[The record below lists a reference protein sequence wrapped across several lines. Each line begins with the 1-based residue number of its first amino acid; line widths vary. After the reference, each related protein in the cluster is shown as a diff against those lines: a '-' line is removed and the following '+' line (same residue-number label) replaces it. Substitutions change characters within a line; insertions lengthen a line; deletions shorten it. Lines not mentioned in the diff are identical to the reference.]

1 MLITILAFFL
11 ILSILVLVHE
21 LGHFFVAKMFNI
33 KVEEFGFGFPPRVW
47 SKKIGETLYSFN
59 LLPIGGF
66 VKLYG
71 EDEAGGG
78 KLSLPVESSKYK
90 VSSKKEILNTKY
102 LIQNTDLDRA
112 FFAKPIW
119 QRILV
124 VVAGV
129 FMNFLLAVTLISF
142 LFASYGAPVPGGD
155 VVISEVSKNSPAE
168 KAGLSRG
175 DAVLEIDGVKIV
187 SSKDLISITKEKLG
201 EPITLKIKD
210 QNSNLKSVTITPRKK
225 YPPDQGPMGVAIGQ
239 KMVIKKYPWHEAPIV
254 GTKEAIK
261 TSVLILSGL
270 GAVVSQIATTGSV
283 PQGVAGPIGIAQLT
297 GEFVD
302 SGFYALLSFL
312 ALLSLNLAILN
323 VLPIPALDGGRLFF
337 ILIEAVTRRR
347 VHPRFEA
354 YSHAIGI
361 AVLLA
366 LIALITLHDLGRI
379 ISGQPIIPIE

>member
-1 MLITILAFFL
+1 M
-11 ILSILVLVHE
+11 
-21 LGHFFVAKMFNI
+21 
-33 KVEEFGFGFPPRVW
+33 
-47 SKKIGETLYSFN
+47 
-59 LLPIGGF
+59 
-66 VKLYG
+66 
-71 EDEAGGG
+71 
-78 KLSLPVESSKYK
+78 
-90 VSSKKEILNTKY
+90 
-102 LIQNTDLDRA
+102 
-112 FFAKPIW
+112 
-119 QRILV
+119 
-124 VVAGV
+124 
-129 FMNFLLAVTLISF
+129 
-142 LFASYGAPVPGGD
+142 
-155 VVISEVSKNSPAE
+155 
-168 KAGLSRG
+168 
-175 DAVLEIDGVKIV
+175 
-187 SSKDLISITKEKLG
+187 
-201 EPITLKIKD
+201 
-210 QNSNLKSVTITPRKK
+210 
-225 YPPDQGPMGVAIGQ
+225 
-239 KMVIKKYPWHEAPIV
+239 